1 MLYNWELSCDSNR
14 FKLGESCLAH
24 FFIAPSVAR
33 SDVQSP
39 VVDPFRL
46 SPLLHTSSHH
56 PSHNLFRFSLPPIFR
71 ARNFPCRS
79 PVFLFSRFCIPR
91 WQSLQVL
98 RYIEG
103 LGRAV
108 DFQLLYV
115 ILKTELRVK
124 WAGFKLWKKRL
135 YSHCK
140 DARQS
145 PHFFFFFLPAFQQ

>member
-1 MLYNWELSCDSNR
+1 MRQQLVQVWWIL
-14 FKLGESCLAH
+14 LGSLLHCSFGCQVGCSKHCCWPFSSVTPAAH
-24 FFIAPSVAR
+24 FLSSSLTIFYPFLFLLFF
-33 SDVQSP
+33 VQK
-39 VVDPFRL
+39 
-46 SPLLHTSSHH
+46 T
-56 PSHNLFRFSLPPIFR
+56 
-71 ARNFPCRS
+71 
-79 PVFLFSRFCIPR
+79 VFLYYRFCVPQ

-108 DFQLLYV
+108 DFQLLSV

-145 PHFFFFFLPAFQQ
+145 PHIFFLSLVFNSNMNSRLC